1 MLDDAMYA
9 QWNCQSYMLNTTG
22 DETSSPF
29 NCTGENPDFSS
40 GSFRFPQDEPEGN
53 PTQKLLHFTM
63 TFQIFVFM

>member
-1 MLDDAMYA
+1 MFDSDMYA
-9 QWNCQSYMLNTTG
+9 QWNCQSNMLATTG

-29 NCTGENPDFSS
+29 NCTEENPGASS
-40 GSFRFPQDEPEGN
+40 GSFRFPQNEDEGA